1 MALHF
6 TRLAHALTLVYPL
19 VVNRWG
25 AAAQGR
31 QLLEAASRLLEESRG
46 SLGAV
51 QVAAAVSA
59 AGLTAA
65 MPDRTAITL
74 PKLEVAISRSFELR
88 PDETLQEE
96 ASTPRFAR
104 GAEPSEGGQPGVE
117 PVQVRVRAL
126 AMSSYLSS
134 VHVTS
139 RRAFRTLRMLPA
151 HPVLAQAS
159 RAIFFAEVL
168 SKSDTR

>member
-1 MALHF
+1 VTDMALHI
-6 TRLAHALTLVYPL
+6 TCLAYALMLPVRPAPDPW
-19 VVNRWG
+19 R
-25 AAAQGR
+25 AAEQGR

-65 MPDRTAITL
+65 MPDQPADAL
-74 PKLEVAISRSFELR
+74 PKLAVPSRSFELR
-88 PDETLQEE
+88 PDEPLQQE

-104 GAEPSEGGQPGVE
+104 GAELSAAPGQPGDE

-126 AMSSYLSS
+126 ARIPSRLS
-134 VHVTS
+134 
-139 RRAFRTLRMLPA
+139 R
-151 HPVLAQAS
+151 
-159 RAIFFAEVL
+159 EVL
-168 SKSDTR
+168 RGISPCLLHR